1 MNRSPS
7 SIWRESATPG
17 SAKGAR
23 ISVVPLALTFALAI
37 STFAGAAPAWGAL
50 YKWTDANGRVV
61 YSDQPPPGDMKID
74 VIAAPPPA
82 SNPNAMKD
90 LVNKEVESKKQ
101 QQEAAA
107 NSKKALQ
114 QRADAEKRLDACKS
128 ARAEITRLAADQI
141 ILYSVNEKGETI
153 VMNEADRRRRR
164 ETLDTFIKANCPQG

>member
-7 SIWRESATPG
+7 SIWRQCATPG
-17 SAKGAR
+17 RPGRAR
-23 ISVVPLALTFALAI
+23 IPVVALALALVLGTFAA
-37 STFAGAAPAWGAL
+37 TAPAWGAL

-74 VIAAPPPA
+74 VIAAPPAP

-90 LVNKEVESKKQ
+90 MANKEVENKKQ

-164 ETLDTFIKANCPQG
+164 ETLETFIKANCPQG

>member
-1 MNRSPS
+1 
-7 SIWRESATPG
+7 
-17 SAKGAR
+17 
-23 ISVVPLALTFALAI
+23 
-37 STFAGAAPAWGAL
+37 
-50 YKWTDANGRVV
+50 
-61 YSDQPPPGDMKID
+61 MKID
-74 VIAAPPPA
+74 VIAAPPPP

-90 LVNKEVESKKQ
+90 MANKEVESKKQ

-128 ARAEITRLAADQI
+128 ARAEISRLAADQI

-164 ETLDTFIKANCPQG
+164 ETLILQGQLPGRPADRALSPKMQRRPVGRRCHIASPAPPPIFSPGWPG

>member
-7 SIWRESATPG
+7 SIRRECAMQGRPG
-17 SAKGAR
+17 CAR
-23 ISVVPLALTFALAI
+23 ISVAPLALALVLGMFAA
-37 STFAGAAPAWGAL
+37 TAPAWGAL

-61 YSDQPPPGDMKID
+61 YSDQPPPGEVKVD
-74 VIAAPPPA
+74 VIAGPPPP
-82 SNPNAMKD
+82 SNPNAAKD
-90 LVNKEVESKKQ
+90 MANKEVESKKQ

-128 ARAEITRLAADQI
+128 ARAEISRLAADQI

-153 VMNEADRRRRR
+153 VMNDADRRRRR
-164 ETLDTFIKANCPQG
+164 ETLETFIRANCPQG

>member
-7 SIWRESATPG
+7 NIWRHCATQGTPG
-17 SAKGAR
+17 RAR
-23 ISVVPLALTFALAI
+23 IPIAPLALAFALVLGTLAI
-37 STFAGAAPAWGAL
+37 TGPAWGAL

-74 VIAAPPPA
+74 VIAAPPPPT
-82 SNPNAMKD
+82 NPNAAKD
-90 LVNKEVESKKQ
+90 MANKEVESKKQ

-128 ARAEITRLAADQI
+128 ARAEITRLSADQI

-153 VMNEADRRRRR
+153 AMNEADRRRRR
-164 ETLDTFIKANCPQG
+164 ETLDTFLKANCPQG

>member
-7 SIWRESATPG
+7 SIWRQCATPG
-17 SAKGAR
+17 RPSRAR
-23 ISVVPLALTFALAI
+23 IPVAPLALALVLGTFAA
-37 STFAGAAPAWGAL
+37 TAPAWGAL

-74 VIAAPPPA
+74 VIAAPPPP

-90 LVNKEVESKKQ
+90 MANKEVESKKQ

-128 ARAEITRLAADQI
+128 ARAEISRLAADQI

-164 ETLDTFIKANCPQG
+164 ETLETFIKANCPQG